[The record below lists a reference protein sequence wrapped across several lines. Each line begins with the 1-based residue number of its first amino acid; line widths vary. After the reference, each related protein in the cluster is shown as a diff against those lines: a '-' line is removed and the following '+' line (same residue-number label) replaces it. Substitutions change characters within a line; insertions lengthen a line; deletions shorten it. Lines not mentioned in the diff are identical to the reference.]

1 MIKEIEEA
9 VNNIEKEIF
18 NSTKGVEYLNM
29 TVKSNGFVQIV
40 EFIGIQLWNSE
51 DDMRED
57 INDKGDKEPIELYL
71 RRQLNQELNNL
82 KLIDV

>member
-1 MIKEIEEA
+1 MIEEIEKA
-9 VNNIEKEIF
+9 VNSIEQDIF
-18 NSTKGVEYLNM
+18 NSTKGVEYFNM

-40 EFIGIQLWNSE
+40 DFIGIQLWNSE

-57 INDKGDKEPIELYL
+57 INDSGDKEPIESYL
-71 RRQLNQELNNL
+71 RRQLNEELSKL

>member
-1 MIKEIEEA
+1 VIKEIEQA
-9 VNNIEKEIF
+9 VNSIEQDIF
-18 NSTKGVEYLNM
+18 NSTGGVEYLNM

-57 INDKGDKEPIELYL
+57 INDNGDKEPIEVYL
-71 RRQLNQELNNL
+71 RRQLNKELSNL
-82 KLIDV
+82 KLIAV